1 MAWSRANGGLHQRK
15 FIGGYLMMK
24 KLLLFSAIL
33 CLFASPLCL
42 QAAKKAKADLLN
54 AKGTPVGTAT
64 FTEKSDGVQLVLKA
78 FNLPPGLH
86 GFHIHAVGRCE
97 APDFKS
103 AGPHFNPEGKQH
115 GWDNP
120 RGHHLGDL
128 QNLNV
133 GPGRDANI
141 KVMVPGVTLGD
152 GPKSLFHEGGSSLV
166 IHENPDDGKTDPS
179 GNSGARIACGVIMR

>member
-1 MAWSRANGGLHQRK
+1 MINR
-15 FIGGYLMMK
+15 
-24 KLLLFSAIL
+24 LLLVLGIL
-33 CLFASPLCL
+33 TLIACPISV

-54 AKGTPVGTAT
+54 AKGAPVGTAT
-64 FTEKSDGVQLVLKA
+64 FSQKSNGVQLDLKV
-78 FNLPPGLH
+78 FNLSPGLH

-120 RGHHLGDL
+120 LGHHLGDL

-133 GPGRDANI
+133 GPGGDAKI
-141 KVMVPGVTLGD
+141 RIVVPDVTLGE
-152 GPKSLFHEGGSSLV
+152 GSKSLFHEGGTALV
-166 IHENPDDGKTDPS
+166 IHEKPDDGKTDPA
-179 GNSGARIACGVIMR
+179 GNAGPRIACGVIIR